1 MSDVT
6 PKNDPNAI
14 NKPEN
19 LSECEAFKVESRGLR
34 GDLAEQMS
42 DSMTGNVTEYGKQL
56 VKFHGSYIQDNRD
69 RRAERDEKKLEWA
82 YSFMIRLRIPGGDI
96 NAQQWL
102 GLQESCDTKA
112 SGVVKITTRQTVQ
125 FHGVVKARMKPTM
138 KDFDALGLDAIAA
151 CGDVNRNVITGS
163 NPLTAPYHAEVHEYA
178 AKISD
183 HLLPRTGAFKEIWL
197 DGEKLSQD
205 EPTEADPLYKD
216 IYLPR
221 KFKIAITTPPHNDVD
236 VYVHDIG
243 LIAVSEGDEFLG
255 FNVSI
260 GGGLGATH
268 GNANTYPRRGDVI
281 GFVPKDKALETC
293 WQIAA
298 VQRDY
303 GNRELRN
310 QARLKYTIDRLGL
323 DFFVSEV
330 QKRLDFPI
338 EPVKNVPAFTHR
350 GDPFGWV
357 EDHTGQWYYTAFV
370 ESGRVIDELGYNI
383 KSAMKEIAESGICG
397 FRFTA
402 NQNVMFT
409 YIEESNKTQLDKIL
423 HRHGIT
429 IDAMNA
435 TRREAMAC
443 VALPTCPLA
452 LAEGQRYLPEF
463 VTKVEAL
470 QDKHGILDR
479 PITTRITGC
488 PNGCGRSY
496 AAEIGLVGKGPG
508 KYVLRLAGDYEGER
522 LNKVYREEVDE
533 TEILDILDGLFAK
546 YANDCDKN
554 ESFGDYTNRTLFA

>member
-1 MSDVT
+1 MADE
-6 PKNDPNAI
+6 I

-19 LSECEAFKVESRGLR
+19 LSEVEGFKTKSRGLR
-34 GDLAEQMS
+34 GDLNEQIE
-42 DSMTGNVTEYGKQL
+42 DRITGNVTEYGKQL
-56 VKFHGSYIQDNRD
+56 VKFHGSYIQDDRD
-69 RRAERDEKKLEWA
+69 RRTEREDKKLEWA
-82 YSFMIRLRIPGGDI
+82 YSFMIRLRIPGGDV

-138 KDFDALGLDAIAA
+138 KDFDELGLDSIAA

-163 NPLTAPYHAEVHEYA
+163 NPAIAPFHAEVHEYA
-178 AKISD
+178 DKISE
-183 HLLPRTGAFKEIWL
+183 HLKPRTGAFREIWL
-197 DGEKLSQD
+197 DGEKLPED
-205 EPTEADPLYKD
+205 KPTEEDPLYKD
-216 IYLPR
+216 HYLPR
-221 KFKIAITTPPHNDVD
+221 KFKVAIAVPPHNDVD

-243 LIAVSEGDEFLG
+243 LIAVGEGETLEG

-268 GNANTYPRRGDVI
+268 GNENTYPRRGDVI
-281 GFVPKDKALETC
+281 GFIPKDKTLDVC
-293 WQIAA
+293 WQIVA

-303 GNRELRN
+303 GNREARN
-310 QARLKYTIDRLGL
+310 LARLKYTIDRLGL
-323 DFFVSEV
+323 DFFVGELE
-330 QKRLDFPI
+330 KRLGYTL
-338 EPVKNVPAFTHR
+338 EPAKKVPAFTHR

-357 EDHTGQWYYTAFV
+357 EDASGKWYYTAFV
-370 ESGRVIDELGYNI
+370 ESGRVIDEHGYDI
-383 KSAMKEIAESGICG
+383 KTAMKEVAEADICG

-402 NQNVMFT
+402 NQNIMFT
-409 YIEESNKTQLDKIL
+409 YVDEKNKARLEEIL
-423 HRHGIT
+423 ARNGIT

-463 VTKVEAL
+463 VTKIEDL
-470 QDKHGILDR
+470 QKKHKILDR

-496 AAEIGLVGKGPG
+496 VAEIGLVGKAAG

-522 LNKVYREEVDE
+522 LNKVYIEEADE
-533 TEILDILDGLFAK
+533 EEILQTLDDLFGK
-546 YANDCDKN
+546 YANDREDG
-554 ESFGDYTNRTLFA
+554 ESFGDYSERTLFA